1 MRKLLWKKAA
11 ITTMAGTM
19 MMMTGCELQ
28 GAVNKNQTTSTAATV
43 QASKT
48 AESSANTQPSSVT
61 PNTTVPVSYTH
72 LTLPTI
78 LRV

>member
-11 ITTMAGTM
+11 ITAMAGTM

-43 QASKT
+43 QTSKT
-48 AESSANTQPSSVT
+48 AESSANT
-61 PNTTVPVSYTH
+61 
-72 LTLPTI
+72 
-78 LRV
+78 